1 MVAAGLILLNNA
13 VAVVG
18 IFFLRA
24 DLRFVHQWRLVD
36 HKLVQLQ
43 RVPYQVLQLLHRQL
57 PRHQVPQLLQRR
69 LPLLQVSLGTATAT
83 PSSSAEAQH
92 TPTQVAQVEG
102 TYYVLIDDDVPVGG
116 KRKLKSDV

>member
-18 IFFLRA
+18 IFFLRV

-69 LPLLQVSLGTATAT
+69 LPLLQVSLGLLLL
-83 PSSSAEAQH
+83 PH
-92 TPTQVAQVEG
+92 PQV
-102 TYYVLIDDDVPVGG
+102 LKLNIHLH
-116 KRKLKSDV
+116 RWHKLKVQIMC